1 MISTLARIFKSLF
14 AMPVWVIVWMLGFLI
29 PANLSGLF
37 LLDYVSGFWVA
48 LLGATAIAIN
58 AVIVFANGGFSKV
71 LAIPH
76 LVFWA
81 PLQVILLYRYFTV
94 PDMSNFEQ
102 NYILVVLIING
113 VSLVF
118 DIFDTK
124 EWLRGSRD
132 VVGLEGEPVKF

>member
-124 EWLRGSRD
+124 EWLRGNRD

>member
-76 LVFWA
+76 LVFWV

-124 EWLRGSRD
+124 EWLRGNRD

>member
-76 LVFWA
+76 LVFWV

-94 PDMSNFEQ
+94 PDVSNFEQ
-102 NYILVVLIING
+102 NYILVVFIING

-124 EWLRGSRD
+124 EWLRGNRD
-132 VVGLEGEPVKF
+132 VVGFEGEPVKF